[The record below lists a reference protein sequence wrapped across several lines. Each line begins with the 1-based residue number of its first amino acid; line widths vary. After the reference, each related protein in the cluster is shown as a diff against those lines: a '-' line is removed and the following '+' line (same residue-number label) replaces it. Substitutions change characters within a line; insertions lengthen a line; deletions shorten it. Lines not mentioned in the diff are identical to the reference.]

1 MGLNIICRRLNL
13 DPDQILNLGR
23 ENDDKI
29 PKDSKTR
36 IKVLLNEYVQ
46 QGKLGEA
53 KKIYASL
60 RSFLDS
66 HEAAVVFARQERIH
80 YRRKKTANVRSP
92 KESNRRC
99 GQYSR

>member
-1 MGLNIICRRLNL
+1 MGLNIICRHLNL

-23 ENDDKI
+23 ENGDKI
-29 PKDSKTR
+29 PKDLKTR

-66 HEAAVVFARQERIH
+66 REVAVVFACVGLVVR
-80 YRRKKTANVRSP
+80 TATSIGSP
-92 KESNRRC
+92 FIVVLPLA
-99 GQYSR
+99 